1 MWGTTLCLLCER
13 GGLMIQLEIGS
24 KWKHKTSNDVYVVKE
39 QYSHRVVLEHEP
51 TGKTIKLTIG
61 HFNPQGFDEYR
72 PL

>member
-1 MWGTTLCLLCER
+1 MTELPEELKGTPTKEFV
-13 GGLMIQLEIGS
+13 MSEM
-24 KWKHKTSNDVYVVKE
+24 E

-61 HFNPQGFDEYR
+61 HLNPQGFDEYR